1 MIIGF
6 EPAPELAGRERATLT
21 ITAATTGG
29 RILRTRHVRVT
40 EMGVPAPG

>member
-6 EPAPELAGRERATLT
+6 EPAAEFAGREQATLT

-40 EMGVPAPG
+40 GTGVPAPG